1 MHVFVNLRGANT
13 GLVEAAKNATA
24 TPVITSTKRIVEVVK
39 GSTYAVSFAKN
50 SSELSNETKAVLDKI
65 PSGSVVNVVGST
77 SPEGTV
83 KRNTELANE
92 RAEAVKQY
100 LENRGVTVKSAV
112 GGEAGRAAIITVE

>member
-1 MHVFVNLRGANT
+1 M
-13 GLVEAAKNATA
+13 
-24 TPVITSTKRIVEVVK
+24 
-39 GSTYAVSFAKN
+39 
-50 SSELSNETKAVLDKI
+50 LDKI

-100 LENRGVTVKSAV
+100 LENPGVTVKSAV

>member
-1 MHVFVNLRGANT
+1 M
-13 GLVEAAKNATA
+13 
-24 TPVITSTKRIVEVVK
+24 
-39 GSTYAVSFAKN
+39 SFAKN